1 MLAKNPVIRPN
12 LAPIHP
18 PKEPKTVAPN
28 MEIIL
33 EFKMAFL
40 SCFPT

>member
-1 MLAKNPVIRPN
+1 MLAKNPVTMPN

-28 MEIIL
+28 KEMNL